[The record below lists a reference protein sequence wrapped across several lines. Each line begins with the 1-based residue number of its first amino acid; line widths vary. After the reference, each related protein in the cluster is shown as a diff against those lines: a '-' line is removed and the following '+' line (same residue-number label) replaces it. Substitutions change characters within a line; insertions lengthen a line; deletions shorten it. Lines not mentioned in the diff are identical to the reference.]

1 VTGCVRLLLLVAT
14 LALLAPPPAAAQPTE
29 ADVYVAEGIVALDD
43 KRYADALRSFQTAL
57 AREPGHVEALYYSGV
72 AYMGLDRPK
81 DAIPLLEQ
89 ARAKSRDVAIAFQ
102 LGLAYFAAKD
112 FRRAEPLLE
121 EAYASE
127 PQLSSLGYYVGFLRY
142 QREDYQGALQAFRA
156 GRTDDPNIAQLTRI
170 YTGLALAQLG
180 LPSQAQA
187 EVEQALRLQPASPLT
202 GPAERVRDA
211 IVTTSRTNRRFRLDL
226 RAGFF
231 YDDNAS
237 VEPDA
242 KDNDPDVVALREG
255 RRHTTGE
262 LFSLRAE
269 YDWFRSGPWTST
281 LGYSFFTTY
290 DNDLPSFNIRDHTGT
305 LSLSHRTT
313 LAGLPLLAG
322 VAYAFD
328 YVTLGDKELV
338 QRNSGSAYAVLLE
351 SSRHLTNVLGRV
363 DVKQYSET
371 RPLTRDEF
379 QDGVNWLVGV
389 THVVRFAA
397 DRHYVKA
404 GYQFDVE
411 DTDGR
416 NYQYHGHRFLAGAGY
431 TLPWKQIRLSYD
443 FDLHYRD
450 YTRTNTVYPL
460 NREESRERSDREYTN
475 VARVDVP
482 LPQDFSITLEY
493 VGKIARSNI
502 AVFEYT
508 RNVYTIYVNWLY

>member
-1 VTGCVRLLLLVAT
+1 MIGRVPLLLLAVT
-14 LALLAPPPAAAQPTE
+14 LALLAPRSACAQPTE
-29 ADVYVAEGIVALDD
+29 ADVYVAEGIVALDE
-43 KRYADALRSFQTAL
+43 KRYAAALRSFQTAL
-57 AREPGHVEALYYSGV
+57 QREPGHVEALYYSGV
-72 AYMGLDRPK
+72 AYIGLERPK
-81 DAIPLLEQ
+81 DAIAVLEQ
-89 ARAKSRDVAIAFQ
+89 ARATSRDPAIAFQ
-102 LGLAYFAAKD
+102 LGLAYVATRD
-112 FRRAEPLLE
+112 HGRARPLLE
-121 EAYASE
+121 DVFASRPE
-127 PQLSSLGYYVGFLRY
+127 LSSLGYYVGFLRY
-142 QREDYQGALQAFRA
+142 QAEDYQGALQAFRA

-187 EVEQALRLQPASPLT
+187 EVEQALRLSPASPLT

-211 IVTTSRTNRRFRLDL
+211 IVTTSRTNRRVRLDL

-242 KDNDPDVVALREG
+242 KDNDPDVVALRQG
-255 RRHTTGE
+255 RRRTTGE

-281 LGYSFFTTY
+281 LGYTFFTTY

-313 LAGLPLLAG
+313 VADLPLLTGA
-322 VAYAFD
+322 AYAFD
-328 YVTLGDKELV
+328 YITLGDTELV
-338 QRNSGSAYAVLLE
+338 QRHAASAYAVLLE
-351 SSRHLTNVLGRV
+351 SSRHLTNLLGRV
-363 DVKQYSET
+363 EVKQYSEV

-389 THVVRFAA
+389 THLVRFAN
-397 DRHYVKA
+397 DRHYLKA
-404 GYQFDVE
+404 GYQFDIE

-416 NYQYHGHRFLAGAGY
+416 NYQYHGHRFLAGAAY
-431 TLPWKQIRLSYD
+431 TLPWYQIRLSYD
-443 FDLHYRD
+443 LDLHYRD
-450 YTRTNTVYPL
+450 YLRTNTLFPL

-475 VARVDVP
+475 VVRVDVP
-482 LPQDFSITLEY
+482 LPRDFSITGEY

-508 RNVYTIYVNWLY
+508 RNVYTIYVNWQY